1 MVNNKE
7 KKSLSEVFKELE
19 KTKNKQIEEYK
30 ELRKQQI
37 ESSFAFHIKHR
48 TKQDNIRL
56 IIIVLF
62 ILLVV
67 SMFSSNYIFA
77 KDLDVDVPK
86 EAIAQFEENANVT
99 DIYEI
104 ISENISSSYQ
114 KEIFDR
120 EEEVGFE
127 TEYIENKDLPKDE
140 TIIVQEGK
148 VGKKQVTYVRTYE
161 NNEIVEENSIGYII
175 LEEVQKEIIE
185 VGTSETLKEYNIH
198 IGDNLFVSQDI
209 ELRKLPDI
217 ESETISIVPA
227 YYDVKTLEIIDEIWL
242 KLDYNENTGYII
254 CDYLTSEK
262 LTPGITEISRKK
274 KILDKVNFNMNLNEP
289 SGLEEKD
296 FEKVFISNPKD
307 TNNIFKEN
315 YKFFKEVEDKYNING
330 VFIAAIAIHES
341 GWGKSAIAMDK
352 KNLFGFRAYD
362 ETPYESALTY
372 ENYGEGIDKVAKWLV
387 SNYLNPSGTTLKTG
401 EVANGLYYNGAN
413 VTGVNVRYASD
424 ENWSTKIFE
433 TMIYIYNSI

>member
-296 FEKVFISNPKD
+296 FEKVFISNPK
-307 TNNIFKEN
+307 THIIYLKKIINFLKKLKINI
-315 YKFFKEVEDKYNING
+315 I
-330 VFIAAIAIHES
+330 
-341 GWGKSAIAMDK
+341 
-352 KNLFGFRAYD
+352 
-362 ETPYESALTY
+362 
-372 ENYGEGIDKVAKWLV
+372 
-387 SNYLNPSGTTLKTG
+387 
-401 EVANGLYYNGAN
+401 
-413 VTGVNVRYASD
+413 
-424 ENWSTKIFE
+424 
-433 TMIYIYNSI
+433 